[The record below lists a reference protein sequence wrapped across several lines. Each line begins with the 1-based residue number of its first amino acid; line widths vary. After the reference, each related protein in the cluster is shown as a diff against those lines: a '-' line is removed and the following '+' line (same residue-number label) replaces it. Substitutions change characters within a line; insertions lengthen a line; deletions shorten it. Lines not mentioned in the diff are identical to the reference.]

1 MVSKY
6 FESIPYRLNEETG
19 LIDYDECEKFALRIR
34 PKILI
39 AGTSAYSRLI
49 DYSRMREIADKCGA
63 YLLADM
69 AHISGLVVAGAI
81 PSPFEYAD
89 VVTTTTHKS
98 LRGPRGAMIFFRKGQ
113 RGVDKK
119 LGNKQKGNAIM
130 YDLEDRINASVFP
143 GLQGGPHNQSI
154 TALAVA
160 LRQANSPEFKT
171 YIEQVIKILAEN
183 LLSMTNSK
191 AFGESLQKCNFNL
204 VSGGTDAFRGIKDN
218 HLLLID
224 LRSKGINGSK
234 AEAVCEQAS
243 IVLNKNTIPGD
254 KSAMNPNGL
263 RVGTPAMTSRGL
275 MEDDFVR
282 IGEFIGSAVDIAA
295 EVQKEQH
302 LHLGESGPKL
312 VDFKRVLAE
321 SPPGKLLELKSQV
334 EDFASA
340 FPTAALLHSSSTTTG
355 VSKELQEKIQANRER
370 ALDSCQHRVNVSS
383 VDNCPQKAGNDCWSW
398 CLMLCAAAT
407 PGCRAFS
414 GTSDI
419 ADIAFV
425 GVAEVL
431 GCNYPVC
438 RDPEH
443 QYGLVHRLDRFTSG
457 AVLCATSYTAFYLSQ
472 LQFAARRV
480 LKIYLALCHGH
491 IPHWGGTKMIE
502 APLSGSRQV
511 DGSWRSVVDQH
522 GRRAKTEI
530 LQVVHLRGPGDEE
543 VSLVKAWDLRHGS

>member
-1 MVSKY
+1 MAVPALRRGVFHTKMTGVTRSNFVRGITVEAMRLNTPLKEMDPEIHNIIEAEKDRQRRCVNLIASENFAPTPVLEAVGSVMVNKYSEGYPGARYYGGNEFIDQAERLCQQRALEACRLDPKEWGVNVQSLSGSPANFQVFTALCDVHDRIMGLDLPHGGHLSHGYQTDTKKISMVSKY

-69 AHISGLVVAGAI
+69 AHISGLVVGGAI

-113 RGVDKK
+113 RGTDK
-119 LGNKQKGNAIM
+119 KGNAIM
-130 YDLEDRINASVFP
+130 YDLEERINASVFP

-160 LRQANSPEFKT
+160 LKQANSPEFKT
-171 YIEQVIKILAEN
+171 YIEQVIK
-183 LLSMTNSK
+183 NSK

-204 VSGGTDAFRGIKDN
+204 VSGGTDN

-282 IGEFIGSAVDIAA
+282 IGEFIGSAVDIAV
-295 EVQKEQH
+295 EVQK
-302 LHLGESGPKL
+302 ESGPKL

-321 SPPGKLLELKSQV
+321 SPPGKLLDLKSKV

-340 FPTAALLHSSSTTTG
+340 FPT
-355 VSKELQEKIQANRER
+355 
-370 ALDSCQHRVNVSS
+370 
-383 VDNCPQKAGNDCWSW
+383 
-398 CLMLCAAAT
+398 
-407 PGCRAFS
+407 
-414 GTSDI
+414 
-419 ADIAFV
+419 V
-425 GVAEVL
+425 GA
-431 GCNYPVC
+431 
-438 RDPEH
+438 
-443 QYGLVHRLDRFTSG
+443 
-457 AVLCATSYTAFYLSQ
+457 
-472 LQFAARRV
+472 
-480 LKIYLALCHGH
+480 
-491 IPHWGGTKMIE
+491 
-502 APLSGSRQV
+502 
-511 DGSWRSVVDQH
+511 
-522 GRRAKTEI
+522 
-530 LQVVHLRGPGDEE
+530 
-543 VSLVKAWDLRHGS
+543 